1 MSAALKGFVNAIVSA
16 ASFGLIPLFTLP
28 VLATGMHA
36 SSILIYRYAF
46 GCLAMLLI
54 LMVNRSRMSLGFGDF
69 LRTLLLSVMYAVSSI
84 TLIEGYNY
92 MAGGIATTLLFS
104 YPVFTL
110 LLSVIFFHERLS
122 WITALAILLAVGG
135 VFCLSG
141 LLDGGGSIHS
151 IKGLLLVL
159 LSGFLYA
166 VYMVVFPRVRV
177 RKMPSLKITFY
188 IFFFAMIILTL
199 YGTFTNGRIEP
210 IETRS
215 QLFNLVLLGLLPTA
229 LSNLTL
235 IVSLKQI
242 SSTLVA
248 VLGAFEPMTAMAI
261 GIIVFHEPFTLPI
274 IIGFLLI
281 LFSVFLIV
289 FFRKTR
295 DKG

>member
-166 VYMVVFPRVRV
+166 VY
-177 RKMPSLKITFY
+177 I
-188 IFFFAMIILTL
+188 
-199 YGTFTNGRIEP
+199 
-210 IETRS
+210 
-215 QLFNLVLLGLLPTA
+215 
-229 LSNLTL
+229 
-235 IVSLKQI
+235 
-242 SSTLVA
+242 
-248 VLGAFEPMTAMAI
+248 
-261 GIIVFHEPFTLPI
+261 
-274 IIGFLLI
+274 
-281 LFSVFLIV
+281 
-289 FFRKTR
+289 
-295 DKG
+295 

>member
-1 MSAALKGFVNAIVSA
+1 MSAALKGFVNAIISA

-28 VLATGMHA
+28 VLATGMHS

-177 RKMPSLKITFY
+177 RKMPSLKITFN

-199 YGTFTNGRIEP
+199 YGRFTNGR

-281 LFSVFLIV
+281 LLSVFLIV